1 VTRAADA
8 QKATPTLRLG
18 VSSYSYG
25 HLAPERPP
33 LETIIDRAAD
43 AGVMGL
49 EILHQQLG
57 SEDNRYL
64 QAIKRHAFRRGLAL
78 YNLGTS
84 QNFVAKDA
92 ETRRE
97 QVRHTLHCI
106 DLAHALGVPSIRV
119 NAGTWAIPGGP
130 GLVESR
136 GWTEPWA
143 GFSEDDGVA
152 WAVEGLSACV
162 DHAERQG
169 VMLLLENHWGLTTTA
184 EGMLRVL
191 GGVDSPWLR
200 AILDM
205 GNFYYDGD
213 MYGAMERVAPY
224 VDLAHAKT
232 YPGGGLVFT
241 IDIDFARVFHI
252 LRSAGFQGYV
262 SIEMEGREGADT
274 AVPKSIE
281 VLRAAW
287 AQTA

>member
-1 VTRAADA
+1 MTTVTT
-8 QKATPTLRLG
+8 QPTLRLG
-18 VSSYSYG
+18 VSSYSYW
-25 HLAPERPP
+25 HFTPEKLPLAS
-33 LETIIDRAAD
+33 IIDRAAD

-57 SEDNRYL
+57 SEDNSYL
-64 QAIKRHAFRRGLAL
+64 QDIKRHAFQRGLAL

-84 QNFVAKDA
+84 QNFVARDA
-92 ETRRE
+92 EAHE
-97 QVRHTLHCI
+97 AQVRHTLHCI

-119 NAGTWAIPGGP
+119 NAGTWAVPGGP

-136 GWTEPWA
+136 GWTEPWE
-143 GFSEDDGVA
+143 GFSEDDGFA
-152 WAVEGLSACV
+152 WAIEGLSACV
-162 DHAERQG
+162 ERAEQRG

-191 GGVDSPWLR
+191 EGVDSPWLR

-241 IDIDFARVFHI
+241 IDVDFARVFRI
-252 LRSAGFQGYV
+252 LKNVGFQGYV
-262 SIEMEGREGADT
+262 SIEMEGHEHADT
-274 AVPKSIE
+274 AVPKSVA
-281 VLRAAW
+281 VLREAW
-287 AQTA
+287 EEA